1 MADIPPILVQIQ
13 ADVANLKSGLAQA
26 EASLKGLDTSVGKTN
41 SVFEGFGAKLKTL
54 GATIGITFAATQ
66 VVSFFKQ
73 SVAAA
78 QEAEAVQTRL
88 RTILLNTNGAT
99 MEQVKALNQ
108 QAEALEKVG
117 VVTKENVTMTQSQL
131 ATFDLQGKTIET
143 LTPAILDYVTAEKG
157 ATASTDDFRSMTN
170 GLAQALNGN
179 FASLTR
185 QGFVLTDN
193 QKKLLTT
200 GSESERAAALTD
212 ILNSTYKDF
221 NKTLANTPEG
231 RMIKLKNEFG
241 SLKEEIGKG
250 LLPVFEK
257 VMEILSKTVI
267 PALKKLLEFVK
278 DNSTELKVFIGVLGL
293 GAVAWGLYTIA
304 IKKAII
310 QERIFKAVMATN
322 PIGLIITAV
331 ALLVAGMVKL
341 FKSNE
346 TFRNAVIS
354 MAKVALNAFASIIP
368 IVARVY
374 EAIGKI
380 VTGPMRLFLLAL
392 SKLPGVGKYAQSALD
407 GINKGLDGIS
417 DFGDAA
423 SKKAKELAANLD
435 KLGKEADK
443 AKDKVD
449 KVKED
454 VWKGSK
460 DPAGDALSKADQ
472 KKLDKTLQQVKK
484 LQEDIAKVYKDAED
498 KRLEALD
505 KYNER
510 IADAQE
516 RYDERL
522 IDLEERKNESIKD
535 AQERFRETT
544 QDNLE
549 RYIERVLSATEDY
562 KEKIKDIEETYNERI
577 ADILET
583 FNEKKIQIQEQY
595 DKSISDLQQRRD
607 KAQENATERHTETVL
622 KIYEQYNK
630 RIVEITKTKDK
641 KLAELQ
647 LEAQRKTEDI
657 NKKGTE
663 RLAAI
668 VEKSRERLRSAWQT
682 GTQFSLSDLFAK
694 TDKKSN
700 ILETLRNQL
709 KTIKQF
715 QLATMQLGNAG
726 FSQTFIEEIVKAGPS
741 AGMSM
746 IAQIQKLSPLQ
757 QKELQGLY
765 AELETLNEEGMDVL
779 ANTLSSSASLASKAL
794 TKEYATAQA
803 EITEALQNINNELLI
818 NIAETNATYN
828 DAFAE
833 AKQTRDKAL
842 IEAQKE
848 FNDAIAASNKD
859 YYEGLS
865 AAKATMDKA
874 IGEATKALDKSL
886 LDAQEAFN
894 KSLTKAQE
902 ALNKTKE
909 TALKTF
915 NKGLEDAQKALEK
928 AITDAKAT
936 YDKGLLD
943 AQTALAKAI
952 MEAQNTYN
960 KSIDEIDKQTQT
972 KIDGLLA
979 KLAQAAAL
987 LKSLGATQAAID
999 AKVTVPPTY
1008 LGGGAGGVMME
1019 EQSYKAPSDVY
1030 NSNVTVQQNFTSVS
1044 ADVSTITA
1052 ATLSA
1057 ISYGTAMVAI

>member
-1 MADIPPILVQIQ
+1 MADIPPILVKIE
-13 ADVANLKSGLAQA
+13 ADVASLKSGLAQA
-26 EASLKGLDTSVGKTN
+26 EAALKGLDGSVAKTN
-41 SVFEGFGAKLKTL
+41 STFDGFGSKLKTL
-54 GATIGITFAATQ
+54 AATIGVTFAATQ

-88 RTILLNTNGAT
+88 RTILLNTGGAT

-108 QAEALEKVG
+108 QAAALEKVG

-157 ATASTDDFRSMTN
+157 ATASADDFRSMTN

-185 QGFVLTDN
+185 QGFVLTDV
-193 QKKLLTT
+193 QKKMLTT
-200 GSESERAAALTD
+200 GSESERAAALTA

-221 NKTLANTPEG
+221 NKTLAQTPEG

-241 SLKEEIGKG
+241 NLKEEIGRG

-257 VMEILSKTVI
+257 IMEILSKKVI
-267 PALKKLLEFVK
+267 PALEKLLKFVK
-278 DNSTELKVFIGVLGL
+278 DNSTELKVFIAVLGA
-293 GAVAWGLYTIA
+293 GATAWGLYTIA
-304 IKKAII
+304 VNKAKIA
-310 QERIFKAVMATN
+310 QALFNVVASLN

-341 FKSNE
+341 FRSNE

-368 IVARVY
+368 ITARVY
-374 EAIGKI
+374 EAIAKI
-380 VTGPMRLFLLAL
+380 VTGPMRLFLLVL
-392 SKLPGVGKYAQSALD
+392 SKLPGVGKYAKAGLD
-407 GINKGLDGIS
+407 AINKGLDGIS
-417 DFGDAA
+417 DFGDKA

-443 AKDKVD
+443 AKSKVD
-449 KVKED
+449 DVKGD

-549 RYIERVLSATEDY
+549 RYIERVSSATEDY
-562 KEKIKDIEETYNERI
+562 KENLQDIEERYNESL
-577 ADILET
+577 A
-583 FNEKKIQIQEQY
+583 
-595 DKSISDLQQRRD
+595 DLQERRK
-607 KAQENATERHTETVL
+607 KAEENATKRHTETVL
-622 KIYEQYNK
+622 KIYEQYNN
-630 RIVEITKTKDK
+630 RIVEITKTRDK
-641 KLAELQ
+641 RLAELQ
-647 LEAQRKTEDI
+647 LEAQRKTEEI
-657 NKKGTE
+657 NKKGAE

-682 GTQFSLSDLFAK
+682 GTQFSLSDLFEK

-715 QLATMQLGNAG
+715 QLATMQLGSAG

-765 AELETLNEEGMDVL
+765 AELETLNEEGMDIL
-779 ANTLSSSASLASKAL
+779 SNTLSTSARLASKAL
-794 TKEYATAQA
+794 TREYAMAQS
-803 EITEALQNINNELLI
+803 EITEALQNINSELLS
-818 NIAETNATYN
+818 NIAETNATYSE
-828 DAFAE
+828 AFEE

-842 IEAQKE
+842 VEAQKE

-859 YYEGLS
+859 YNEGLLK
-865 AAKATMDKA
+865 AKASMDKA
-874 IGEATKALDKSL
+874 IENADKALQKSL
-886 LDAQEAFN
+886 LNAKETFDKNLIE
-894 KSLTKAQE
+894 AQE
-902 ALNKTKE
+902 ALE
-909 TALKTF
+909 
-915 NKGLEDAQKALEK
+915 KGIAN
-928 AITDAKAT
+928 AKAT

-943 AQTALAKAI
+943 AQTSLAKAI
-952 MEAQNTYN
+952 MEAQNSYN

-979 KLAQAAAL
+979 KLQQAAAL

-999 AKVTVPPTY
+999 AKPGLQPGY
-1008 LGGGAGGVMME
+1008 LGGGGGGMGMMMD
-1019 EQSYKAPSDVY
+1019 EQAPQFPNNAY
-1030 NSNVTVQQNFTSVS
+1030 NSNVTVQQNFSNVT
-1044 ADVSTITA
+1044 ADVATITT
-1052 ATLSA
+1052 ATLAA
-1057 ISYGTAMVAI
+1057 INYGTALVVA